1 MLTLPVAAAA
11 PPSEVTLFKNVNIFD
26 GENEK
31 LLEGYDVLVV
41 KNLIKKIDKEIE
53 IADTYVIDVKTGG
66 LHPAVTAK
74 THTCD
79 FMTNDPIV
87 MVYDP
92 VKMVKHEVKVKVI
105 DGKGRTLMPG
115 LIDAHWHVMLSVVPI
130 STLMSTDLGYLSI
143 AAAIRGRG
151 KRYCAALPRYAMPA
165 AMFSGSRELLMR
177 GWSTARE
184 SILPVRT

>member
-1 MLTLPVAAAA
+1 MKKHFYLLLVFVLIAVTSQAQEI

-66 LHPAVTAK
+66 LHPAETAK
-74 THTCD
+74 THSCD
-79 FMTNDPIV
+79 FMTNEHVDV
-87 MVYDP
+87 MIYDP
-92 VKMVKHEVKVKVI
+92 VKMVKHKVKVKVI

-115 LIDAHWHVMLSVVPI
+115 LIDAHLAHHV
-130 STLMSTDLGYLSI
+130 
-143 AAAIRGRG
+143 
-151 KRYCAALPRYAMPA
+151 KRYARQHDDEYR
-165 AMFSGSRELLMR
+165 SGLSQHR
-177 GWSTARE
+177 SC
-184 SILPVRT
+184 